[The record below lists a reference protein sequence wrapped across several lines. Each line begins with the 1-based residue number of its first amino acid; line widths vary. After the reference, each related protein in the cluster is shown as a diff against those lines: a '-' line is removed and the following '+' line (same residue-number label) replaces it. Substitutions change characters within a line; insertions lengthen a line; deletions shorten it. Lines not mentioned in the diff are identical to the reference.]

1 MSRISRYQESLSK
14 FIKNKNIDTYF
25 SIYFKEKIY
34 QKLIDSDHLGGII
47 VSTLFNHNSKKTNQC
62 LKSSV
67 ATVRPDTF
75 LENTTH
81 RSGGPPLPT
90 TDKGALYA
98 AV

>member
-1 MSRISRYQESLSK
+1 M
-14 FIKNKNIDTYF
+14 F
-25 SIYFKEKIY
+25 SG
-34 QKLIDSDHLGGII
+34 SGGLDL
-47 VSTLFNHNSKKTNQC
+47 VFF
-62 LKSSV
+62 SV
-67 ATVRPDTF
+67 ATVRSDTF

>member
-1 MSRISRYQESLSK
+1 LDVTIHRIG
-14 FIKNKNIDTYF
+14 
-25 SIYFKEKIY
+25 KEKKY
-34 QKLIDSDHLGGII
+34 SI
-47 VSTLFNHNSKKTNQC
+47 VSMFSGSGGLDLVFF
-62 LKSSV
+62 SV